1 MAPTR
6 RTTALVLVASVLI
19 VGGVIAAS
27 LVWTDTVLLGDDK
40 DSDRHVKEIMFAAA
54 LGTTMGVAV
63 VLLICACA
71 CAYDIPDP

>member
-27 LVWTDTVLLGDDK
+27 LVWTDTVLLGDD